1 MSEILLPI
9 PPESPECTRQERQE
23 STSKMKEQAL
33 ALRQEVLVLW
43 FILKDQRTPWYSRAI
58 AASAVGYVFSPIQ
71 LIPSFIPF
79 IGLMD
84 DVAVLSA
91 GMALTRWLT
100 TAAMLQDARARAQEV
115 LQTGTENIKPA
126 VVRAMTIVIAGVW
139 LLATIAAAFF
149 LYRR

>member
-1 MSEILLPI
+1 VSEILLPI
-9 PPESPECTRQERQE
+9 PPETPEYTRPSRRE
-23 STSKMKEQAL
+23 STSKVKQQAL

-43 FILKDQRTPWYSRAI
+43 FILKDRRTPWYSRAI

-91 GMALTRWLT
+91 GMALVRCLT
-100 TAAMLQDARARAQEV
+100 TATVLQDARERAHEV
-115 LQTGTENIKPA
+115 LQTGAENIKPA
-126 VVRAMTIVIAGVW
+126 VVRTMTIVIAAVW

-149 LYRR
+149 LFKR

>member
-9 PPESPECTRQERQE
+9 PPESPEYTRPGRRE

-91 GMALTRWLT
+91 GMALTRCLT
-100 TAAMLQDARARAQEV
+100 TAAVLQDARARAREV

-126 VVRAMTIVIAGVW
+126 VVRMMTIVLAAVW
-139 LLATIAAAFF
+139 LLATIAATCF
-149 LYRR
+149 LYKR